1 MLFWSGK
8 FLPNFLLL
16 QSYSHRM
23 SANISERRGS
33 SSTMRLIDLNEGE
46 LVSSRRTGI
55 ALVHDVGNDHAML
68 S

>member
-16 QSYSHRM
+16 QSYSPRM

-33 SSTMRLIDLNEGE
+33 SSTMRLVDLNEGE
-46 LVSSRRTGI
+46 LVSSRRIGI